1 MGDGLLVTA
10 SSLSRLPSSM
20 GGDLWLS
27 LVMTWVRLGAGTAI
41 GTTVLLAVILA
52 GHAGTFDPAPALLFA
67 VVVGSAVG
75 GRRGG
80 VSAAAVASLA
90 AVLYYAQPAW
100 VGTPG
105 NAIRVVF
112 VVATAAL
119 TVAIVGS
126 LRQTA
131 DHLRGRV
138 GNRRGLT
145 DAVQAF
151 ASAVGEARDEALLD
165 TIVARGRELVSAEFV
180 VLTVLDPRSGR
191 HVVRAVDGTPSS
203 AVGVEVLPGVGITGQ
218 AIRDRRLVMTANPW
232 TGTSGQPTRQ
242 RISDLMPSNYVR
254 RTGRRSSDV
263 FSADVTAAGGTASPA
278 RSLASLPALN
288 GGRVAA
294 TLTVG
299 RAGGRPA
306 FSDHERLALELVAPT
321 IALTIG
327 NWLLRRQLRE
337 ASLRDSLSGLYNRAY
352 LDAALEQLLALR
364 SRISPPERKPLSLIL
379 FDLDEFRGFNDQH
392 GRKTGDA
399 VIRAIGGLLRNRFRA
414 SDLLARTSGD
424 GFLVVLDGADLDVAG
439 RAAAEIRASVNALA
453 LADDRGVRVA
463 VSISAGCATFGDDAE
478 RSDAVIRSV
487 EAALD
492 TARWSGAGAIV
503 SI

>member
-1 MGDGLLVTA
+1 MGAHVSLPRVMPRIRLVAGAAVGMTVVVVA
-10 SSLSRLPSSM
+10 VLS
-20 GGDLWLS
+20 GN
-27 LVMTWVRLGAGTAI
+27 
-41 GTTVLLAVILA
+41 
-52 GHAGTFDPAPALLFA
+52 AGTFDPAPALLFA
-67 VVVGSAVG
+67 VVVGSALG

-80 VSAAAVASLA
+80 VAAAGVASLA

-105 NAIRVVF
+105 NAVRVLF
-112 VVATAAL
+112 LVATASM
-119 TVAIVGS
+119 TVGIVGS

-151 ASAVGEARDEALLD
+151 ASAVGEARDEALID
-165 TIVARGRELVSAEFV
+165 TIVAEGRELVDAEFV

-218 AIRDRRLVMTANPW
+218 AIRDRRLVT
-232 TGTSGQPTRQ
+232 TGPPRTSTSGQTTRQ

-254 RTGRRSSDV
+254 RAGRRSADV
-263 FSADVTAAGGTASPA
+263 FSTDVTAAGGNGAPA
-278 RSLASLPALN
+278 RPLASLPALN

-299 RAGGRPA
+299 RAQGRPA

-321 IALTIG
+321 IALSIG

-364 SRISPPERKPLSLIL
+364 GRTPPQERKPLSLIL
-379 FDLDEFRGFNDQH
+379 FDLDEFRGFNEQH

-399 VIRAIGGLLRNRFRA
+399 VIRAIGALLRHRFRA

-424 GFLVVLDGADLDVAG
+424 GFLVVLDGADLEVSA
-439 RAAAEIRASVNALA
+439 RVAAEIRASVHALA
-453 LADDRGVRVA
+453 LTDDRGARVQP
-463 VSISAGCATFGDDAE
+463 SISAGCATFGDDAE
-478 RSDAVIRSV
+478 RSDAIIRSV

-492 TARWSGAGAIV
+492 TARWSGPGAIV